1 MITVSGC
8 GQWYRPIL
16 GFIFLNLSLAR
27 AAPEQITGPPKKIM
41 ASRID
46 NQNITLD
53 GQLLESGWANAD
65 VGSEFVERVPNPGD
79 RPPVKTK
86 IRVLY
91 DDHYIYVAVDCAMTP
106 GEQPRILE
114 LRRDSGRIWADDA
127 ITLKFDVTHDKRT
140 SINFGVNAAD
150 AQVDGI
156 ALNNGRQFRKEF
168 DAVWRSASHISPDR
182 WTVEYA
188 IPYVAL
194 GLTATDDLDR
204 IIGFNVSRD
213 HNSRNATYDWS
224 LIAPE
229 FGPSAASEYGDIVG
243 LKNVGIKGEPVR
255 IAPYLLV
262 RAPGQDNWSGP
273 DADIRAGLDAK
284 TRLHNDLWMEL
295 TALTDFAEVDLD
307 DPLVNLSR
315 FPLFLPEKRPF
326 FLSGLSIFEF
336 GARGRAQPF
345 FSRRIGLDSNTETI
359 PIWAGA
365 KLYGRVDQLG
375 VGLLNVTTAANAEQD
390 TQNHSVGRLRHVFEG
405 GNTAGLLATSSNDL
419 GGSGESSGRHS
430 VGIDGSLSLVENRL
444 ELSTFIDLS
453 IQADEEQSVG
463 NASQLGID
471 YRGRIW
477 QPRLFVTRVDENYKP
492 ALGFVRRRDIVDIQ
506 AVSQW
511 TARYGT
517 GLLSQIQIETY
528 SNTIMNDDLSDYL
541 GRESGIETGFRTRT
555 GWSLVGGLSHEEDVV
570 DDDFDLPTG
579 ETVGAGTYS
588 GLSAFVRLRTPW
600 IRNPNVSLTY
610 DWTNGFYGGYKHGM
624 RLGSGLNL
632 GPHFRFTTSIYATM
646 FELPEF
652 DRSET
657 MTVNCGLTTAFSPNL
672 FWENNLQ
679 GVSVDE
685 SGRILSRIRW
695 RYLPGSDLFIVYQED
710 IKHTDSLESQ
720 DRRFVFKLTYWWDAV
735 L

>member
-8 GQWYRPIL
+8 GQWYLPIL
-16 GFIFLNLSLAR
+16 GLIFLNLSSSYAD
-27 AAPEQITGPPKKIM
+27 TGQTNEPSKRII

-46 NQNITLD
+46 NHKIQLD
-53 GQLLESGWANAD
+53 GKLLESEWSGAQVSSN
-65 VGSEFVERVPNPGD
+65 FVERVPNPGD
-79 RPPVKTK
+79 QPPVTTDV
-86 IRVLY
+86 RVLF
-91 DDHYIYVAVDCAMTP
+91 DDHRIYVAVDCAMTP

-168 DAVWRSASHISPDR
+168 DAVWQSASYIGENR

-194 GLTATDDLDR
+194 GLTASDEMDR

-213 HNSRNATYDWS
+213 HNSRNATYDWT

-229 FGPSAASEYGDIVG
+229 YGPSAASEYGDIVG
-243 LKNVGIKGEPVR
+243 LKNVGIKGQPVR
-255 IAPYLLV
+255 IAPYLLM
-262 RAPGQDNWSGP
+262 RAPGQDNWSGH
-273 DADIRAGLDAK
+273 DGDIRVGLDAK

-375 VGLLNVTTAANAEQD
+375 VGLLNVTTAANAEQS
-390 TQNHSVGRLRHVFEG
+390 TQNHSVARLRHVFDG
-405 GNTAGLLATSSNDL
+405 GNTAGVIATSSNEL
-419 GGSGESSGRHS
+419 GGDGGSSGRHS
-430 VGIDGSLSLVENRL
+430 VGIDGSLSLIENRL
-444 ELSTFIDLS
+444 EVSTFIDLS
-453 IQADEEQSVG
+453 IHPDDEQSIG

-477 QPRLFVTRVDENYKP
+477 QPSLFVTRVDENYEP
-492 ALGFVRRRDIVDIQ
+492 ALGFVRRRDIVDIE

-511 TARYGT
+511 TARYTT
-517 GLLSQIQIETY
+517 GLLSRIQIEAY
-528 SNTIMNDDLSDYL
+528 NNTVTDEGLADYL
-541 GRESGIETGFRTRT
+541 GRSSGLVTGFRTRT
-555 GWSLVGGLSHEEDVV
+555 GWSLVSGLSHEEDIV
-570 DDDFDLPTG
+570 DDEFDLPTG
-579 ETVGAGTYS
+579 EIVDAGSYS
-588 GLSAFVRLRTPW
+588 GLSAFMRLRTPW
-600 IRNPNVSLTY
+600 IRNPNVSVSY
-610 DWTNGFYGGYKHGM
+610 DWTNGFYGGYKHGI

-632 GPHFRFTTSIYATM
+632 GPHFRFTTSIYATL
-646 FELPEF
+646 FKLPQF
-652 DRSET
+652 DQSET
-657 MTVNCGLTTAFSPNL
+657 MTVNCGLTTAFSSTL

-695 RYLPGSDLFIVYQED
+695 RYLPGSDLFLVYQED
-710 IKHTDSLESQ
+710 IKHTDSFESQ